1 MKKTKLGISVGLLG
15 AVAYLL
21 TGFSGYIP
29 ALLIA
34 GYVLLF
40 EEDEWLKKVCVKA
53 LALAV
58 CFTVLFQV
66 IGLLPAFLS
75 LVNNFISLIDGLF
88 RTSLLSDVFSP
99 ITRTL
104 NNIINLF
111 TGVLNII
118 ETGLFLIL
126 GIKAL
131 NQKDISFP
139 VVDKL
144 VDKFF

>member
-1 MKKTKLGISVGLLG
+1 MEKTKLGISVGLLG

-21 TGFSGYIP
+21 TGFGGYTP

-40 EEDEWLKKVCVKA
+40 EDSDWLKKACVKA

-66 IGLLPAFLS
+66 IGLLPAILG
-75 LVNNFISLIDGLF
+75 LVNNLVSLIEGIF
-88 RTSLLSDVFSP
+88 RSSLLSDIVSP

-104 NNIINLF
+104 NSIINLF
-111 TGVLNII
+111 TGVLSII

-126 GIKAL
+126 GVKAL
-131 NQKDISFP
+131 NQRDIPFP